1 MFDMDRQDSAPDT
14 REYLLQRIIEQ
25 LFSLMRTIN
34 RDIMPR
40 QPFLSPPQARLAFL
54 ISRYREEGISVK
66 DLAEKNCN
74 TPGAVTQFVDALIE
88 KGLVSREAD
97 PNDRRI
103 VRLKTTP
110 AAESSLHKLKKEFFA
125 SASQAFDV
133 LQDDE
138 LRQLIALLERVGQRK
153 SDS

>member
-1 MFDMDRQDSAPDT
+1 MFEQDRPEGAPDT
-14 REYLLQRIIEQ
+14 REYLLQRIMEQ

-54 ISRYREEGISVK
+54 ISRFKEDGISVK
-66 DLAEKNCN
+66 DLAEKNCI
-74 TPGAVTQFVDALIE
+74 TPGAVTQFVDVLIS

-110 AAESSLHKLKKEFFA
+110 AAESRLSKLRKDFFA
-125 SASQAFDV
+125 SASHAFDV
-133 LQDDE
+133 LEDDD
-138 LRQLIALLERVGQRK
+138 LRQLIGLLEKLSQRK